1 MCACPQVCTE
11 EYGEYE
17 RLSMSV
23 NVEESARAR
32 VCVCEKLAH
41 ETTAFVGRVRGVRAL
56 PRASERL
63 SPAHPAGIL
72 LSAAPPPTAGLGSCR
87 VRVGGARS
95 RAGGTSRGSQGLL
108 RGRGF
113 GAAPPG
119 VPFFSSPPASSFPH
133 SGLGH
138 LSIHFL
144 THWTFMCPPLRQRT
158 S

>member
-1 MCACPQVCTE
+1 MCTE

-17 RLSMSV
+17 RLSVSV
-23 NVEESARAR
+23 NVEES
-32 VCVCEKLAH
+32 VCVREREREKLAH
-41 ETTAFVGRVRGVRAL
+41 ETTAFVGRVHGVRVL
-56 PRASERL
+56 PRASKRL

-72 LSAAPPPTAGLGSCR
+72 LSAAPPPTGASEAAGSEW
-87 VRVGGARS
+87 GARG
-95 RAGGTSRGSQGLL
+95 AEPTSRGSQGRL
-108 RGRGF
+108 RGRGL

-144 THWTFMCPPLRQRT
+144 THWTFLCPPLRQRT